1 MSNYVIIGL
10 GDNMKILNVLGKTK
24 KAIGGI
30 IAILLVALLIFY
42 AGTRFANGSGEP
54 KITSTGLSQQ
64 LQEIEELATM
74 SYNYTKV
81 GKFSDSLKFNGWDIP
96 LTQKSFLITYD
107 GKLKAGVK
115 MDKIET
121 TIEHNEIIIAIPEIE
136 ILSNEIDESSIEV
149 YDESK
154 NVFNPISVTDYTTFA
169 KKQKEMVAAEAIE
182 NGLLSEAATKTQST
196 IKKYLNA
203 LPGINGNYEITVKF
217 LEIEKSS

>member
-1 MSNYVIIGL
+1 
-10 GDNMKILNVLGKTK
+10 MKILDTLGKTK

-42 AGTRFANGSGEP
+42 AGTRFASSSEP
-54 KITSTGLSQQ
+54 KISSTGLSQQ

-81 GKFSDSLKFNGWDIP
+81 GKFSNNLTFNGWDSP

-115 MDKIET
+115 MDKIEVA
-121 TIEHNEIIIAIPEIE
+121 INNNIITVSIPEIE

-149 YDESK
+149 YDETK
-154 NVFNPISVTDYTTFA
+154 NVFNPISVNDYTTFA
-169 KKQKEMVAAEAIE
+169 KKQKEAVAEEAIE

-203 LPGINGNYEITVKF
+203 IPGIDGNYEIKVKF
-217 LEIEKSS
+217 LETKKES

>member
-1 MSNYVIIGL
+1 
-10 GDNMKILNVLGKTK
+10 MKILDTLGKTK

-42 AGTRFANGSGEP
+42 AGTRFASNSEP
-54 KITSTGLSQQ
+54 KISSTGLSQQ

-81 GKFSDSLKFNGWDIP
+81 GKFSNNLTFNGWDIP

-115 MDKIET
+115 MDKIEVA
-121 TIEHNEIIIAIPEIE
+121 INNNIITVSIPEIE

-149 YDESK
+149 YDETK
-154 NVFNPISVTDYTTFA
+154 NVFNPISVNDYTTFA
-169 KKQKEMVAAEAIE
+169 KKQKEAVAEEAIE

-203 LPGINGNYEITVKF
+203 IPGIDGNYEIKVKF
-217 LEIEKSS
+217 LETKKES

>member
-1 MSNYVIIGL
+1 
-10 GDNMKILNVLGKTK
+10 MKILDTLGKTK

-42 AGTRFANGSGEP
+42 AGTRFASSSEP
-54 KITSTGLSQQ
+54 KIPSTGLSQQ

-81 GKFSDSLKFNGWDIP
+81 GKFSNNLTFNGWDIP

-115 MDKIET
+115 MDKIEVA
-121 TIEHNEIIIAIPEIE
+121 INNNIITVSIPEIE

-149 YDESK
+149 YDETK
-154 NVFNPISVTDYTTFA
+154 NVFNPISVNDYTTFA
-169 KKQKEMVAAEAIE
+169 KKQKEAVAEEAIE

-203 LPGINGNYEITVKF
+203 IPGIDGNYEIKVKF
-217 LEIEKSS
+217 LETKKES

>member
-1 MSNYVIIGL
+1 
-10 GDNMKILNVLGKTK
+10 MKILDTLGKTK

-42 AGTRFANGSGEP
+42 AGTRFASSSEQ
-54 KITSTGLSQQ
+54 KISSTGLSQQ

-81 GKFSDSLKFNGWDIP
+81 GKFSNNLTFNGWDIP

-115 MDKIET
+115 MDKIEVA
-121 TIEHNEIIIAIPEIE
+121 INNNIITVSIPEIE

-149 YDESK
+149 YDETK
-154 NVFNPISVTDYTTFA
+154 NVFNPISVNDYTTFA
-169 KKQKEMVAAEAIE
+169 KKQKEAVAEEAIE

-203 LPGINGNYEITVKF
+203 IPGIDGNYEIKVKF
-217 LEIEKSS
+217 LETKKES

>member
-1 MSNYVIIGL
+1 
-10 GDNMKILNVLGKTK
+10 MKILDTLGKTK

-42 AGTRFANGSGEP
+42 AGTRFASSSEP
-54 KITSTGLSQQ
+54 KISSTGLSQQ

-81 GKFSDSLKFNGWDIP
+81 GKFSNNLTFNGWDIP

-115 MDKIET
+115 MDKIE
-121 TIEHNEIIIAIPEIE
+121 

-149 YDESK
+149 YDETK
-154 NVFNPISVTDYTTFA
+154 NVFNPISVNDYTTFA
-169 KKQKEMVAAEAIE
+169 KKQKEAVAEEAIE

-203 LPGINGNYEITVKF
+203 IPGIDGNYEIKVKF
-217 LEIEKSS
+217 LETKKES

>member
-1 MSNYVIIGL
+1 
-10 GDNMKILNVLGKTK
+10 MKILDALGKTK

-42 AGTRFANGSGEP
+42 AGTRFASKDDEP
-54 KITSTGLSQQ
+54 KISATGLTQQ

-81 GKFSDSLKFNGWDIP
+81 GKFSNNLTFNGWDIP

-107 GKLKAGVK
+107 GKLKAGIK
-115 MDKIET
+115 MDKIK
-121 TIEHNEIIIAIPEIE
+121 IEINNNIITIAIPEIE

-149 YDESK
+149 YDETK
-154 NVFNPISVTDYTTFA
+154 NVFNPISVNDYTSFA
-169 KKQKEMVAAEAIE
+169 KKQKAAVEAEAIE
-182 NGLLSEAATKTQST
+182 NGLLSEAATKTQNT

-203 LPGINGNYEITVKF
+203 IPGIDGNYEIEVKF
-217 LEIEKSS
+217 IE

>member
-1 MSNYVIIGL
+1 
-10 GDNMKILNVLGKTK
+10 MKILDTLGKTK

-42 AGTRFANGSGEP
+42 VGTRFASSSEP
-54 KITSTGLSQQ
+54 KISSTGLSQQ

-81 GKFSDSLKFNGWDIP
+81 GKFSNNLTFNGWDIP

-115 MDKIET
+115 MDKIEVA
-121 TIEHNEIIIAIPEIE
+121 INNNIITVSIPEIE

-149 YDESK
+149 YDETK
-154 NVFNPISVTDYTTFA
+154 NVFNPISVNDYTTFA
-169 KKQKEMVAAEAIE
+169 KKQKEAVAEEAIE

-203 LPGINGNYEITVKF
+203 IPGIDGNYEIKVKF
-217 LEIEKSS
+217 LETKKES

>member
-1 MSNYVIIGL
+1 MLL
-10 GDNMKILNVLGKTK
+10 GDDMKILDTLGKTK

-30 IAILLVALLIFY
+30 IAILIVAILIFY
-42 AGTRFANGSGEP
+42 AGTRFASSSSEP
-54 KITSTGLSQQ
+54 KITATGLTQQ

-81 GKFSDSLKFNGWDIP
+81 GKFSDNLKFNGWDIP

-107 GKLKAGVK
+107 GKLKAGIK
-115 MDKIET
+115 MDKIDVTVE
-121 TIEHNEIIIAIPEIE
+121 NNSIIISIPEIE

-149 YDESK
+149 YDETK
-154 NVFNPISVTDYTTFA
+154 NVFNPISITDYTTFA
-169 KKQKEMVAAEAIE
+169 KKQKETVAEEAIE

-203 LPGINGNYEITVKF
+203 IPGINGNYEIEVKF
-217 LEIEKSS
+217 LETKKS

>member
-1 MSNYVIIGL
+1 MKL
-10 GDNMKILNVLGKTK
+10 KILDTLGKTK

-30 IAILLVALLIFY
+30 VAIILVALLIFY
-42 AGTRFANGSGEP
+42 AGTRFASGSGEP
-54 KITSTGLSQQ
+54 RISSTGLTQQ

-81 GKFSDSLKFNGWDIP
+81 GKFSDNLTFNGWDIP

-107 GKLKAGVK
+107 GKLKAGIK
-115 MDKIET
+115 MDKIEVALDNN
-121 TIEHNEIIIAIPEIE
+121 TIIVSIPEIE

-149 YDESK
+149 YDETK
-154 NVFNPISVTDYTTFA
+154 NVFNPISVNDYTTFA
-169 KKQKEMVAAEAIE
+169 KKQKDAVAEEAIE

-203 LPGINGNYEITVKF
+203 LPGIDGNYEIKVKF
-217 LEIEKSS
+217 IENENKN

>member
-1 MSNYVIIGL
+1 
-10 GDNMKILNVLGKTK
+10 MKILDTLGKTK

-42 AGTRFANGSGEP
+42 AGTRFASSSES
-54 KITSTGLSQQ
+54 KISSTGLSQQ

-81 GKFSDSLKFNGWDIP
+81 GKFSNNLTFNGWDIP

-115 MDKIET
+115 MDKIEVA
-121 TIEHNEIIIAIPEIE
+121 INNIITVSIPEIE

-149 YDESK
+149 YDETK
-154 NVFNPISVTDYTTFA
+154 NVFNPISVNDYTTFA
-169 KKQKEMVAAEAIE
+169 KKQKEAVAEEAIE

-203 LPGINGNYEITVKF
+203 IPGIDGNYEIKVKF
-217 LEIEKSS
+217 LETKKES